1 MGYNVSLKILEDM
14 MSDSPAQEVSNA
26 EISFKQIF
34 LIFWN
39 RKLLII
45 LITSVISIFTIFYSL
60 SLPNEYRATAIL
72 SESLEDKSSLAS
84 GASGQSNVGGL
95 ASLAGISL
103 DTGSSSEADHA
114 IQIMKSW
121 GFIDNLISENNL
133 QIPLMATVGWNLE
146 SNSPIID
153 DDVYSLETKSW
164 LRPPTPI
171 RTSEPTS
178 WEMYK
183 AFSDRAEVRK
193 DRKTGLISVSFDYF
207 SPIKAQYY
215 ADLYVR
221 SINQYMRSRQISQS
235 KKNIEYLT
243 EEIGKTSISEMR
255 SLFYR
260 LISDQTKKLMLAQA
274 TPEYVFTTLSE
285 TMVPEIK
292 HTPIRSRMV
301 ILAFIIGIL
310 LSFFI
315 VIVLDRSKFTIK
327 DNK

>member
-1 MGYNVSLKILEDM
+1 
-14 MSDSPAQEVSNA
+14 MSDNPAQEIPSS
-26 EISFKQIF
+26 EFSFKEIF
-34 LIFWN
+34 LVFWN

-45 LITSVISIFTIFYSL
+45 SVTSALSIFTIFYSL

-72 SESLEDKSSLAS
+72 SESLEDRSSLAS
-84 GASGQSNVGGL
+84 GASGQSSVSGL

-103 DTGSSSEADHA
+103 DAGSSSEADHA

-121 GFIDNLISENNL
+121 GFIDNLISENDL

-146 SNSPIID
+146 NDIPIID
-153 DDVYSLETKSW
+153 ENIYDQDSKTW
-164 LRPPTPI
+164 LRPPTAI

-178 WEMYK
+178 WEMFK
-183 AFSDRAEVRK
+183 AFSERVEVRK

-207 SPIKAQYY
+207 SPSKARYY

-221 SINQYMRSRQISQS
+221 SINEHMRVRQINQS
-235 KKNIEYLT
+235 KKNIDYLT
-243 EEIGKTSISEMR
+243 EEISKTNISEMR

-285 TMVPEIK
+285 TMVPELK
-292 HTPIRSRMV
+292 YKPVRSRMV
-301 ILAFIIGIL
+301 ILAFLIGIF

-315 VIVLDRSKFTIK
+315 VIILDRSKFTIR
-327 DNK
+327 NNT